1 VAELEVRDLTVEFN
15 ASGGYVLRPLA
26 GLSFDADDGELVVVL
41 GPSGC
46 GKTTLLSCL
55 AGLRTPKSGTVTF
68 RGQEL
73 TGLGGQARAAYRR
86 HTVGIVFQG
95 FNLIPS
101 LSARGNVR
109 APLRLA
115 GVPRRRSQERAE
127 TLLGMV
133 GLSDRLGHRPAQ
145 LSGGQQQRVAIARAL
160 VHDPPLVI
168 ADEPTAHLDY
178 VQVETT
184 LRLIRT
190 LAVPGRLVLVAT
202 HDDRIT
208 NIADRVIDLAPH
220 AAQPEKDSQRVTLEA
235 REVLFE
241 QGDPAAIVY
250 VIEEGAIEIYRAR
263 PDGGEEQVA
272 ILEAGQ
278 YFGELGPMLNLP
290 RSASARAL
298 TPTRLTGMTVSAFKT
313 RVPAPSVS
321 ACSDPL
327 TAT

>member
-15 ASGGYVLRPLA
+15 ASGGYVLRPLD

-41 GPSGC
+41 GPSGSR
-46 GKTTLLSCL
+46 KTTLLSCL
-55 AGLRTPKSGTVTF
+55 AGVLTPKSGTVRF
-68 RGQEL
+68 RGREV
-73 TGLGGQARAAYRR
+73 TALGGQARAAYRR
-86 HTVGIVFQG
+86 HTVGVVFQA

-101 LSARGNVR
+101 LSARGTLR

-115 GVPRRRSQERAE
+115 GVPRRRAQERAE
-127 TLLGMV
+127 SLLGMV

-178 VQVETT
+178 VQVEST

-190 LAVPGRLVLVAT
+190 LAEPGRLVLVAT
-202 HDDRIT
+202 HDERIT

-220 AAQPEKDSQRVTLEA
+220 AAEPEEDSEQVLLDA
-235 REVLFE
+235 GDVLFE
-241 QGDPAAIVY
+241 QGDPACIVY
-250 VIEEGAIEIYRAR
+250 LIEEGTIEIYRPR
-263 PDGGEEQVA
+263 PGGGEEQLA
-272 ILEAGQ
+272 ILEPGQ

-298 TPTRLTGMTVSAFKT
+298 TPARLTGMSVSAFKA
-313 RVPAPSVS
+313 RVPAPAVS
-321 ACSDPL
+321 ACADPL
-327 TAT
+327 AAT